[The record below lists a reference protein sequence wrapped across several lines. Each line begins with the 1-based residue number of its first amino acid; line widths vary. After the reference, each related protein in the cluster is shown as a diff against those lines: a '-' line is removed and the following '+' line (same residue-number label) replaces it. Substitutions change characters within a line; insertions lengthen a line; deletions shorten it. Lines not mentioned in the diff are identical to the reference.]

1 MEDFS
6 VSMNNGGLL
15 YLAMSRDAYTQASGA
30 YVMTRYNGVS
40 GTFTSATLLD
50 GGGWTVRRFVPGNGK
65 WHPATDQLVGTDVY
79 GLAGSSIDA
88 WSIEY
93 KSIDFD
99 QFMFNS
105 GDGTKWM
112 IMTRLEAIGTD
123 AAPAWYDNEARTVFK
138 SSINSN

>member
-1 MEDFS
+1 
-6 VSMNNGGLL
+6 
-15 YLAMSRDAYTQASGA
+15 
-30 YVMTRYNGVS
+30 
-40 GTFTSATLLD
+40 
-50 GGGWTVRRFVPGNGK
+50 VPGISN

-79 GLAGSSIDA
+79 GTTGSTMDA

-93 KSIDFD
+93 KSSDFD
-99 QFMFNS
+99 QFLFIS

-123 AAPAWYDNEARTVFK
+123 AAPAWYSNEERTVFK